1 METTESMQRLNEH
14 GWRMGLANL
23 MDQENGK
30 WWKTRQSVIRALTFT
45 ILLCGLMAAAM
56 LGGQGINALGG
67 LQRALS
73 LFVILG
79 GIFPAIVIT
88 IIAMDALISEKQ
100 SGTAAW
106 VLSKP
111 VSRVAVI
118 VSKLTANAL
127 GALVTLVVVPGS
139 FFYVLIAATTGQLLA
154 PLPFMAGI
162 AVMFVNV
169 LFYLSLTILLGTV
182 FEKRGPVIGI
192 PLILALGYQLVD
204 GVAPW
209 LAMVLPWGLIF
220 PTAQAP
226 SLAVALFD
234 GRAPQSWLPLA
245 CTLALTA
252 LFSAMAVR
260 RYGRQEF

>member
-1 METTESMQRLNEH
+1 METTESLQRLNDR

-30 WWKTRQSVIRALTFT
+30 WWKTRQSVVRALTFT
-45 ILLCGLMAAAM
+45 LLLCGLVAAA
-56 LGGQGINALGG
+56 LFGGHFINAPGG
-67 LQRALS
+67 LERGLS
-73 LFVILG
+73 LFAILE

-88 IIAMDALISEKQ
+88 IIAMDALIGEKQ

-127 GALVTLVVVPGS
+127 GALVTLVLVPS
-139 FFYVLIAATTGQLLA
+139 AFFYVIIAAITGQLLA
-154 PLPFMAGI
+154 PLPFMAGT

-169 LFYLSLTILLGTV
+169 LFYLSLTIFLGTLLN
-182 FEKRGPVIGI
+182 KRGPVIGI

-204 GVAPW
+204 GLAPW
-209 LAMVLPWGLIF
+209 LATVLPWGLIF

-226 SLAVALFD
+226 SLVVALFE
-234 GRAPQSWLPLA
+234 GQAPVSWLPLA
-245 CTLALTA
+245 CTLAWTT
-252 LFSAMAVR
+252 LFTGLAVR